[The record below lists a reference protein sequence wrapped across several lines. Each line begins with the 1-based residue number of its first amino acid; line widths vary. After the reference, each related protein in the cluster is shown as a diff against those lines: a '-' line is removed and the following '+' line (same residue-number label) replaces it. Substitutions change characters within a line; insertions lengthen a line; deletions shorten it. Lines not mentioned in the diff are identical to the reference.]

1 MQRPQKISGVRR
13 IAQWATAG
21 LLILSLLMTVL
32 MAASPSLHEYFHH
45 DADQA
50 DHSCAVTL
58 FTHGGVTMADVPTLL
73 ALFVPLLLCYLL
85 PLISAEFT
93 SSDLRLGFSRGPP
106 AFLSY
111 R

>member
-13 IAQWATAG
+13 IAQAATAG
-21 LLILSLLMTVL
+21 LLVLVLLLTVM

-45 DADQA
+45 DADRA

-58 FTHGGVTMADVPTLL
+58 FTHGGVTMADVPTVLAIFVALL
-73 ALFVPLLLCYLL
+73 VGCLL
-85 PLISAEFT
+85 PLISAEFA
-93 SSDLRLGFSRGPP
+93 SGDLRLGFSRGPP
-106 AFLSY
+106 SFLSY